1 MAEPDDSVDSPG
13 AHGAGRPYDGLEP
26 DVVLAAVEAFGRYCD
41 GHLLA
46 LNSYENRVY
55 QVGIEDGTPVIAKFY
70 RPGRWTDEAI
80 LEEHEFTREMVEFE
94 LPVAAPCLAADGAS
108 LVHHAGFRVA
118 LFERRSGAWP
128 EMFDSERRRW
138 MGRLL
143 ARIHAVGATRPFQHR
158 PRLDDVTFGEEPRA
172 FLLESGQLPPGVEQR
187 YADTSA
193 QLLQLVRER
202 FAEAAPLQFIR
213 THGDCHGSNVLWGEE
228 QGPSFVDLDDSR
240 MAPAVQD
247 LWMFLEGSPD
257 ERRGQLADLLDGY
270 EDFRSFDWRELQL
283 VEALRGLRLLHY
295 SAWLARRW
303 SDPAFPI
310 AFPWF
315 GTDNYWEQHVQNL
328 REQIEALTVA
338 EGESDQWR
346 LH

>member
-1 MAEPDDSVDSPG
+1 MPASTDSV
-13 AHGAGRPYDGLEP
+13 RPYDGLEP
-26 DVVLAAVEAFGRYCD
+26 EVVLSGVEAFGRLCD

-55 QVGIEDGTPVIAKFY
+55 QVGIEDESPVIAKFY
-70 RPGRWTDEAI
+70 RPGRWSDAAI
-80 LEEHEFTREMVEFE
+80 AEEHEFTLEMAELE
-94 LPVAAPCLAADGAS
+94 LPVAAPCLDPHGRS
-108 LVHHAGFRVA
+108 LIHHGGFRVA
-118 LFERRSGAWP
+118 IFERRSGAWP

-138 MGRLL
+138 MGRLM
-143 ARIHAVGATRPFQHR
+143 ARIHAVGATRAFEHR
-158 PRLDDVTFGEEPRA
+158 PRLDEVTFGEEPRG
-172 FLLESGQLPPGVEQR
+172 FLLESSLLPPGIEQR

-193 QLLQLVRER
+193 QLLDLVRVR
-202 FAEAAPLQFIR
+202 FSEAQPLQFIR
-213 THGDCHGSNVLWGEE
+213 THGDCHGSNILWGE

-295 SAWLARRW
+295 AAWLARRW
-303 SDPAFPI
+303 SDPAFPL

-315 GTDNYWEQHVQNL
+315 GTENYWVQHVENL
-328 REQIEALTVA
+328 QEQIEALSQSDT
-338 EGESDQWR
+338 DQWR